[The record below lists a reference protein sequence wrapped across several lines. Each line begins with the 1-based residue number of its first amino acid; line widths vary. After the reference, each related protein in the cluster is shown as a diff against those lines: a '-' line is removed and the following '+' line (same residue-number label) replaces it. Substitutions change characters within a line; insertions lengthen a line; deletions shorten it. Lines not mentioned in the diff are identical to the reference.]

1 MKKYSVLL
9 LTSAAAGTAEGA
21 ARRYRSVAELIA
33 AEREPATVVIDT
45 SRLEPGYELEYYK
58 NISMLRQS
66 PVFCYA
72 PLYFTH
78 SVRSIDVLADGIF
91 DDLKAVAR
99 EGEAILSRGERIKIS
114 SLRGSYKLRMLSYMY
129 VRGGCELKPYCV
141 PGSKWIYGY
150 PIAAAVMEHDPAA
163 GYRHW
168 DGGGTQPYDSR
179 IFDCAEMMKATE
191 WIRSLQRCGYIEQT
205 TVYDRIRL
213 CPKCQTGYLNYI
225 DICPDCGSLN
235 IARKRMVHCF
245 TCGCVAPEAEFRQG
259 FSLSCPRCDAKLRH
273 IGSDYDHPLESYQCE
288 DCGSAFV
295 DPDVRVSCLNCATK
309 SPPSELAVNNFYGYR
324 LSDRGAEA
332 VRAGIISEEFML
344 FGDTNVVS
352 MQIFC
357 GIIKW
362 LLSLRRRY
370 PDEDFSLLRVKLSG
384 LSDAEEVIGA
394 ADLRRVIAELDTRI
408 KALVRETD
416 VSVLDGDGIFWLI
429 LPRTALDGGRVL
441 AGRLEDVGS
450 LFEGPGAEKLRLS
463 VKCLSVSAEDESLPP
478 DELLK
483 KFAKLA

>member
-1 MKKYSVLL
+1 MKEYSVLL
-9 LTSAAAGTAEGA
+9 ITAAAADEAAATCRYRSAAA
-21 ARRYRSVAELIA
+21 LLA

-45 SRLEPGYELEYYK
+45 SQFKPGEELEYYK
-58 NISMLRQS
+58 NIAALRQS

-78 SVRSIDVLADGIF
+78 SVRGLDVLADGVF
-91 DDLKAVAR
+91 DDLKAAAR
-99 EGEAILSRGERIKIS
+99 EGEAVLSRGERIKTS
-114 SLRGSYKLRMLSYMY
+114 SLPGSYKLRMLSYMY
-129 VRGGCELKPYCV
+129 ARGGYELKPYCV

-150 PIAAAVMEHDPAA
+150 PTAAAIMEHEAA
-163 GYRHW
+163 PGDRHW
-168 DGGGTQPYDSR
+168 NDGETQPYDR
-179 IFDCAEMMKATE
+179 YIFDCAEMTQATE
-191 WIRSLQRCGYIEQT
+191 WIRSLHRCGYTEQT

-225 DICPDCGSLN
+225 DICPECGSLN
-235 IARKRMVHCF
+235 IVRKRMVHCF

-288 DCGSAFV
+288 DCGSSFV
-295 DPDVRVSCLNCATK
+295 EPDVRVSCLNCGAQ
-309 SPPSELAVNNFYGYR
+309 SLPSELAVNNFYGYR

-332 VRAGIISEEFML
+332 VRSGIISEEFTL

-370 PDEDFSLLRVKLSG
+370 PDADFSLLRVKLSG
-384 LSDAEEVIGA
+384 LSDAEEAVGA
-394 ADLRRVIAELDTRI
+394 AGLRRVITELETRI

-416 VSVLDGDGIFWLI
+416 VSVLGGDGIFWLL
-429 LPRTALDGGRVL
+429 LPRTPLEGGRVL
-441 AGRLEDVGS
+441 AGRLEDMGS

-463 VKCLSVSAEDESLPP
+463 VKCLSVSEEEAALPP